1 MSNIHFVNYDKFCND
16 VLDID
21 HSIRF
26 AAIGN
31 RNGELIG
38 SGTRQDIQSLL
49 DPQEVKMSIY
59 HAYLRNETRKNLAH
73 RIGKE
78 KYSMTEY
85 EKIKRI
91 TIPVEKDHLLLV
103 STELNVDHTK
113 IVNDI
118 FKLIANTPLA

>member
-1 MSNIHFVNYDKFCND
+1 MDYDKFCMD

-21 HSIRF
+21 SRVRF

-38 SGTRQDIQSLL
+38 SSTRKDVQGLL

-78 KYSMTEY
+78 KYSITEY

-91 TIPVEKDHLLLV
+91 TIPIETDNLLLI
-103 STELNVDHTK
+103 STELDVDHTK
-113 IVNDI
+113 IIDDI
-118 FKLIANTPLA
+118 FKLIINA

>member
-1 MSNIHFVNYDKFCND
+1 MNYDKFCKD

-21 HSIRF
+21 RGIRF
-26 AAIGN
+26 TALGN

-38 SGTRQDIQSLL
+38 SSMRQDVQSLL

-91 TIPVEKDHLLLV
+91 TVPMTKDQLLLV
-103 STELNVDHTK
+103 STEIDVDHVK
-113 IVNDI
+113 IINQI
-118 FKLIANTPLA
+118 FKLITNMSSI

>member
-1 MSNIHFVNYDKFCND
+1 MSDIHFVNYDKFCND
-16 VLDID
+16 VLDVD
-21 HSIRF
+21 HGIRF

-78 KYSMTEY
+78 KYSMT
-85 EKIKRI
+85 
-91 TIPVEKDHLLLV
+91 
-103 STELNVDHTK
+103 
-113 IVNDI
+113 
-118 FKLIANTPLA
+118 

>member
-1 MSNIHFVNYDKFCND
+1 MSYDKFCKD

-21 HSIRF
+21 TRVRY
-26 AAIGN
+26 AAVGN

-38 SGTRQDIQSLL
+38 SIRQDVQSLL

-91 TIPVEKDHLLLV
+91 TIPIENDNLLLV
-103 STELNVDHTK
+103 STELDVDHTK
-113 IVNDI
+113 IIDGT
-118 FKLIANTPLA
+118 FKLIANT

>member
-1 MSNIHFVNYDKFCND
+1 MSLEMALRTDCFCIELEVILLLSLICAKMKPFCFV
-16 VLDID
+16 
-21 HSIRF
+21 
-26 AAIGN
+26 
-31 RNGELIG
+31 
-38 SGTRQDIQSLL
+38 RQDAQSLL

-73 RIGKE
+73 RIGKV

-91 TIPVEKDHLLLV
+91 TVPIGKDHLLLV
-103 STELNVDHTK
+103 SIDPNVEHTK

-118 FKLIANTPLA
+118 LEMIANTPLT